1 MVLLESFSIVLCCTT
16 IIAVLIAGKIDR
28 LLVERKAYV
37 PTFQHRH
44 RHLSLETMLTQSSR
58 KGNKIAADP
67 SLAQPAAVT
76 TGPLLNGGLAN

>member
-28 LLVERKAYV
+28 LLVERKA
-37 PTFQHRH
+37 
-44 RHLSLETMLTQSSR
+44 R